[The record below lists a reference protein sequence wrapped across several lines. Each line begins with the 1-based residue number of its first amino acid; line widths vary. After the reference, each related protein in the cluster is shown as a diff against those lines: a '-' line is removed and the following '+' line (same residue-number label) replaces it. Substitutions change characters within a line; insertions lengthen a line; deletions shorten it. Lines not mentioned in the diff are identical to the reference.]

1 MSYNIIFGTQCGYF
15 TVSNGVFKF
24 KFLAA
29 VVTDISG
36 GPKCTLG
43 GPAPPGRYLAEK
55 MFVPEAITLPLVIVL
70 LISTF

>member
-1 MSYNIIFGTQCGYF
+1 MYIR
-15 TVSNGVFKF
+15 
-24 KFLAA
+24 
-29 VVTDISG
+29 
-36 GPKCTLG
+36 